1 MNNVENIYIVMAF
14 ELKIIRRINTKAK
27 SFLKQ
32 EISLMF
38 SILIFYEQ
46 WKFHARFTTEN
57 ID

>member
-1 MNNVENIYIVMAF
+1 MLRVI
-14 ELKIIRRINTKAK
+14 
-27 SFLKQ
+27 KQ
-32 EISLMF
+32 EISFMF